1 MTTVGTAWASV
12 FPRENLR
19 EKKALESRELVGLR
33 EKVAVVTGA
42 SGGFGA
48 EIARV
53 LDRAGARVVLI
64 GRDRGR
70 LAPLLEGLGKR
81 AMAVEG
87 DVSREGEPERV
98 VRRVVEEHG
107 RLDILVNAAG
117 GATVGGL
124 MDLSDEAWRS
134 DLDLKLFGYLRM
146 MRAAAGVMRER
157 GGGRI
162 VNVAGLAGHEPYHL
176 LTAPS
181 VMNAGLLAL
190 TKSAADELASD
201 GITVNAVNP
210 NAATTGLGD
219 RMVEALAEAQGVT
232 PKEVR
237 GYLVGSTP
245 LGRLV
250 GPEDVASAV
259 LFYASDLS
267 KFVTG
272 TSLTLDGGA
281 HRAIA

>member
-1 MTTVGTAWASV
+1 M
-12 FPRENLR
+12 ENW
-19 EKKALESRELVGLR
+19 ELVGLR

-53 LDRAGARVVLI
+53 LDKAGARVVLI
-64 GRDRGR
+64 GRDRRR
-70 LAPLLEGLGKR
+70 LAPLLGGLGER
-81 AMAVEG
+81 ATMLEG
-87 DVSREGEPERV
+87 DVSREGEPDRV
-98 VRRVVEEHG
+98 VRVVAEEHG
-107 RLDILVNAAG
+107 RLDVLVNAAG

-124 MDLSDEAWRS
+124 MDLPDEAWRS

-146 MRAAAGVMRER
+146 MRAAARVMQER
-157 GGGRI
+157 GGGGRI
-162 VNVAGLAGHEPYHL
+162 VNVVGLAGHEPYHL

-190 TKSAADELASD
+190 TKTASDELASD

-232 PKEVR
+232 PEGVR
-237 GYLVGSTP
+237 DYLVGSTP

>member
-1 MTTVGTAWASV
+1 M
-12 FPRENLR
+12 ENL
-19 EKKALESRELVGLR
+19 EVFGLR

-53 LDRAGARVVLI
+53 LDKADARVVLV
-64 GRDRGR
+64 GRDRQR
-70 LAPLLEGLGKR
+70 LAPLLGELGAR
-81 AMAVEG
+81 ATMVEG

-98 VRRVVEEHG
+98 VRVVAEKHG
-107 RLDILVNAAG
+107 RLDVLVNAAG

-124 MDLSDEAWRS
+124 MDLPDEAWRS

-146 MRAAAGVMRER
+146 MRAAAEVMRDS
-157 GGGRI
+157 GGGKI
-162 VNVAGLAGHEPYHL
+162 VNVIGLAGHEPYHL

-181 VMNAGLLAL
+181 VVNAALLAL
-190 TKSAADELASD
+190 TKTAADELASE

-219 RMVEALAEAQGVT
+219 RMVEALAEAQGAT
-232 PKEVR
+232 PEQVR
-237 GYLVGSTP
+237 DYLVGSTP

-250 GPEDVASAV
+250 GTEDVASAV
-259 LFYASDLS
+259 LFYASELS
-267 KFVTG
+267 GFVTG

>member
-1 MTTVGTAWASV
+1 M
-12 FPRENLR
+12 EIQ
-19 EKKALESRELVGLR
+19 ELIGLR
-33 EKVAVVTGA
+33 GKVAVVTGA

-48 EIARV
+48 ETARA
-53 LDRAGARVVLI
+53 LDGAGARVVLV
-64 GRDRGR
+64 GRDERR
-70 LAPLLEGLGKR
+70 LAPLLEELGEG
-81 AMAVEG
+81 ATAVEG
-87 DVSREGEPERV
+87 DVSRGGEPERV
-98 VRRVVEEHG
+98 VRRVAEEQG
-107 RLDILVNAAG
+107 RLDVLVNAAG

-124 MDLSDEAWRS
+124 MDLSDEAWRN

-146 MRAAAGVMRER
+146 MRAAAGAMRR
-157 GGGRI
+157 QGGGRI
-162 VNVAGLAGHEPYHL
+162 VNVIGLAGHEPYHL

-190 TKSAADELASD
+190 TKTASDELAPD

-219 RMVEALAEAQGVT
+219 RMVEALAEAQGAT
-232 PKEVR
+232 PKQVR
-237 GYLVGSTP
+237 DYLIGSTP

-259 LFYASDLS
+259 LFYASELS
-267 KFVTG
+267 GFVTG

>member
-162 VNVAGLAGHEPYHL
+162 VNVAGLAGHEPYHCS
-176 LTAPS
+176 PPR
-181 VMNAGLLAL
+181 
-190 TKSAADELASD
+190 AS
-201 GITVNAVNP
+201 
-210 NAATTGLGD
+210 
-219 RMVEALAEAQGVT
+219 
-232 PKEVR
+232 
-237 GYLVGSTP
+237 
-245 LGRLV
+245 
-250 GPEDVASAV
+250 
-259 LFYASDLS
+259 
-267 KFVTG
+267 
-272 TSLTLDGGA
+272 
-281 HRAIA
+281 

>member
-1 MTTVGTAWASV
+1 MEDRKLFG
-12 FPRENLR
+12 
-19 EKKALESRELVGLR
+19 LEG
-33 EKVAVVTGA
+33 KVAVVTGA

-48 EIARV
+48 EVARV
-53 LDRAGARVVLI
+53 LDSAGARVALV
-64 GRDRGR
+64 GRDRR
-70 LAPLLEGLGKR
+70 KLAPLLAELGED
-81 AMAVEG
+81 ATAVEG
-87 DVSREGEPERV
+87 DVSRDGEPERV
-98 VRRVVEEHG
+98 VGRVVGNHG
-107 RLDILVNAAG
+107 RLDVLVNAAG

-124 MDLSDEAWRS
+124 MDLTDEAWRS
-134 DLDLKLFGYLRM
+134 DIDLKFFGYLRM
-146 MRAAAGVMRER
+146 MRAAAGAMRGR

-162 VNVAGLAGHEPYHL
+162 VNVVGLAGHEPYHL

-190 TKSAADELASD
+190 TKTASDELASG

-219 RMVEALAEAQGVT
+219 RMVRNLAAAQGAT
-232 PKEVR
+232 PEQVR
-237 GYLVGSTP
+237 DYLVDSTP

-250 GPEDVASAV
+250 GPGDVASAV

-267 KFVTG
+267 GFVTG

>member
-1 MTTVGTAWASV
+1 M
-12 FPRENLR
+12 ENL
-19 EKKALESRELVGLR
+19 ELFGIR

-53 LDRAGARVVLI
+53 LDEAGARVVLI
-64 GRDRGR
+64 GRDRRR
-70 LAPLLEGLGKR
+70 LASVLGGLGER
-81 AMAVEG
+81 ATIAEG
-87 DVSREGEPERV
+87 DVSREGEPERL
-98 VRRVVEEHG
+98 VRRVAEEHG
-107 RLDILVNAAG
+107 RLDVLVNVAG

-124 MDLSDEAWRS
+124 MDLTDEAWRS

-162 VNVAGLAGHEPYHL
+162 VNVVGLAGHEPYHL
-176 LTAPS
+176 LTVPS
-181 VMNAGLLAL
+181 VINAGLLAL
-190 TKSAADELASD
+190 TKTASDELASE

-219 RMVEALAEAQGVT
+219 RMVAALAEAQGVT
-232 PKEVR
+232 SEEVHD
-237 GYLVGSTP
+237 YLVGSTP

-250 GPEDVASAV
+250 GPQDVASAV

-267 KFVTG
+267 SFVTG